1 MDRAVRT
8 VADAMLTSPVRHPLS
23 VTVGEIR
30 DFFDDGHV
38 HAALI
43 VGPAGYLAAVV
54 ERNDLT
60 RSQDP
65 SAAAVTLGRLTGRT
79 VIEDARLRATEQSMC
94 ATGRRRVAVIRDDGK
109 LVGLLCLKASRTG
122 FCSED
127 DVRARA
133 GNESGRIVVV
143 SAETG

>member
-8 VADAMLTSPVRHPLS
+8 VADAMLTTPVRHPLS
-23 VTVGEIR
+23 ITVGEIR
-30 DFFDDGHV
+30 DFFDDDHV

-65 SAAAVTLGRLTGRT
+65 SAAAVTLGKLTGRT
-79 VIEDARLRATEQSMC
+79 VLENVSLPALQRTMSM
-94 ATGRRRVAVIRDDGK
+94 AGRRRAAVIRDDGK
-109 LVGLLCLKASRTG
+109 LVGLLCLKASRAG

>member
-8 VADAMLTSPVRHPLS
+8 VADAMLTTPVRHPLS
-23 VTVGEIR
+23 ITVGEIR
-30 DFFDDGHV
+30 DFFDDDHV